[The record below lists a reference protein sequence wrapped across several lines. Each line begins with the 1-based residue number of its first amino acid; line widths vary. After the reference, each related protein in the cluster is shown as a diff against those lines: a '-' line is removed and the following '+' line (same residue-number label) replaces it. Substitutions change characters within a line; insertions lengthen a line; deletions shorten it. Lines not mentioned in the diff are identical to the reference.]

1 MTYNPRAPRPQA
13 RGPRPQVWV
22 SGPDPE
28 EHIKYRAWIQ
38 QRNQAQ
44 WRGEIWRLTFD
55 QWKQLWGEQW
65 PLRGRTQG
73 TYCLTRR
80 DYSLPWDT
88 DNAQIVSRREHN
100 QRQQGQA
107 NRRPRGPNRVKTKD
121 SV

>member
-1 MTYNPRAPRPQA
+1 MKFDRHAPRPER

-28 EHIKYRAWIQ
+28 EHAKYRAWIQ
-38 QRNQAQ
+38 QKNQAQ

-55 QWKQLWGEQW
+55 QWKQIWGEMW
-65 PLRGRTQG
+65 IHRGRTQG

-88 DNAQIVSRREHN
+88 DNAQILSRSEHN
-100 QRQQGQA
+100 QRQRGQP
-107 NRRPRGPNRVKTKD
+107 NRRPRGPNRVNRKD
-121 SV
+121 SE